1 MYNNV
6 TGIERMSFVQYRQP
20 CFGYSKAN
28 QIGRPNEYDMIWLP
42 NLKQVLG
49 PHMWMWFLP
58 ITVEMKGKGFYYPRI
73 PEITMSDLN
82 ILLKDVSRV
91 HGTSFTIN
99 DFETDPREYI

>member
-1 MYNNV
+1 
-6 TGIERMSFVQYRQP
+6 
-20 CFGYSKAN
+20 
-28 QIGRPNEYDMIWLP
+28 MIWLP
-42 NLKQVLG
+42 NIKQVLG

-99 DFETDPREYI
+99 DFETDPREYVNKAVQKYSGNKFLLQKGATKEEDQVVEVPTLEE